1 MALKVEYETEFGITC
16 DYAYCVIVDARVDKR
31 VDITGEGDDEVKVNS
46 FTVKY
51 RGKVYASD
59 NAYEQD
65 ASAISGF
72 NGDFELDTANA
83 KTQYNLLKQCY
94 LHLKTQEGFTDA
106 VDC

>member
-1 MALKVEYETEFGITC
+1 LKVEYETEFGITC

-59 NAYEQD
+59 DAYEQD

>member
-59 NAYEQD
+59 DAYEQD